1 MRNHMADT
9 ILRFLGRH
17 ARTLALAAAV
27 LPLAACEDE
36 LLNYTDPD
44 IITQANSAEGA
55 IALKNGTIQR
65 FTTWTI
71 GAEQADA
78 LFAFAGLV
86 TDEMIS
92 GDTFEQR
99 NTADQ
104 RDINATN
111 SFLTPLNLGLNQVR
125 TQGRL
130 AINSLRQ
137 YVANPN
143 VDVGLMFA
151 LTGFTETLQGEHYCN
166 GLVFS
171 NIVDGAEVYG
181 DPVTVDSAFK
191 LAVASADSALA
202 AAGSDATVGNLARIV
217 KGRALLNLGRYSEA
231 AAAVASVPTSYKWNV
246 SFSTNTFDNTIWGLM
261 NSSRRYTIAE
271 KEGGNGLPWRTAN
284 DPRLPVVDGKRTSF
298 DSQTPWW
305 YQNKW
310 DRFGTIVLVSGVEA
324 RLIEAEAALR
334 AGNAAL
340 WLAKH
345 NEARATVTGLGAMTD
360 PGTET
365 ARVDKHFYERGF
377 WFWGLGHRLGDLRRM
392 VRQYGRAADAV
403 FPSGA
408 FHKGGNYGTTY
419 NLPVSQDE
427 TNNPNVVTNPDDF
440 YKSSC
445 LDRNP

>member
-1 MRNHMADT
+1 MRNHMTTTA
-9 ILRFLGRH
+9 LGR
-17 ARTLALAAAV
+17 ALRLIVLTGFA
-27 LPLAACEDE
+27 LPLTACEDE

-44 IITQANSAEGA
+44 IITEAASAEGA

-137 YVANPN
+137 YVTNPN

-151 LTGFTETLQGEHYCN
+151 LTAFTETLQGENYCN

-202 AAGSDATVGNLARIV
+202 AAGSDAKVGNLARIT
-217 KGRALLNLGRYSEA
+217 KGRALLNLGRYSDA
-231 AAAVASVPTSYKWNV
+231 AAAVASVPTSYKWEV
-246 SFSTNTFDNTIWGLM
+246 SFSANTFDNTIWGLM

-284 DPRLPVVDGKRTSF
+284 DPRLPVVNGNRTSF

-324 RLIEAEAALR
+324 RLIEAEAALK
-334 AGNAAL
+334 AGQPAT

-419 NLPVSQDE
+419 NLPVYE
-427 TNNPNVVTNPDDF
+427 TNNPNVVTNPNDF